1 MLLNLVW
8 DRANRS
14 KTLERTFPK
23 STPSGKPR
31 AEGKLR
37 QGFFDRL
44 ENLLVAYAK
53 LILKEFEN

>member
-37 QGFFDRL
+37 PSFIERFERL
-44 ENLLVAYAK
+44 LTAYAK
-53 LILKEFEN
+53 LILEELEN